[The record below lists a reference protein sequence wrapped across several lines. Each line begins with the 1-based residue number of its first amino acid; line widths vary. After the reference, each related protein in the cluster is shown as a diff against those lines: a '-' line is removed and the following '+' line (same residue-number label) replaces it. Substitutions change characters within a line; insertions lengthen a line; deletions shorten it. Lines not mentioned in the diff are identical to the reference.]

1 MRINKEGY
9 KIIFFSGVVCLL
21 IWWGFYRLLVTDAA
35 NLLMW
40 GGTVFLLLFWF
51 FIVAFFREP
60 RRVRIHDADLVFA
73 PCDGRVVVTEVVME
87 NEYLK
92 QEMLQISIFMSITN
106 VHMNWVP
113 VGGRVE
119 YFKYHP
125 GRFLVAWHPKS
136 STENERTTTVVRME
150 SGQPVLF
157 RQIAGLIARRIV
169 SYMKPGEPVEQNSV
183 CGFIKFGSR
192 VDVLVPKESEL
203 LVEIGDPTVGSQTP
217 IARLRKE
224 IESLAAMKTTP
235 QTFLKFIAGTA
246 VAAAVLFLI
255 WYSSSIVV
263 YILVSAVLAVMGRPL
278 VNRLAALHVRGWR
291 VPRWLAALVT
301 LVVIWAVFALCCSLF
316 VPLVFNK
323 INQFS
328 TVDFAS
334 VVNSIGEPIAR
345 MQRDLQNLFA
355 LSESSFSLSDELV
368 AMFRQ
373 VVDMES
379 VNRLFSSVVGVVLS
393 SVIALFS
400 ISFITFFFLKDDGLF
415 YSMVTA
421 VFPER
426 YHDNIT
432 RALDSV
438 TVLLSRYFTG
448 ILSESLMLMVAVT
461 LVMMAFGMKAADA

>member
-1 MRINKEGY
+1 MRINKGGY

-224 IESLAAMKTTP
+224 IE
-235 QTFLKFIAGTA
+235 
-246 VAAAVLFLI
+246 
-255 WYSSSIVV
+255 
-263 YILVSAVLAVMGRPL
+263 
-278 VNRLAALHVRGWR
+278 
-291 VPRWLAALVT
+291 
-301 LVVIWAVFALCCSLF
+301 
-316 VPLVFNK
+316 
-323 INQFS
+323 
-328 TVDFAS
+328 
-334 VVNSIGEPIAR
+334 
-345 MQRDLQNLFA
+345 
-355 LSESSFSLSDELV
+355 
-368 AMFRQ
+368 
-373 VVDMES
+373 
-379 VNRLFSSVVGVVLS
+379 
-393 SVIALFS
+393 
-400 ISFITFFFLKDDGLF
+400 
-415 YSMVTA
+415 
-421 VFPER
+421 
-426 YHDNIT
+426 
-432 RALDSV
+432 
-438 TVLLSRYFTG
+438 
-448 ILSESLMLMVAVT
+448 
-461 LVMMAFGMKAADA
+461 